1 MPAIYKMKEN
11 PPKSSKGGKVVL
23 HPRVVSRGTMDTQSI
38 IALAAD
44 RSSFTPGDLEGALR
58 LFSDLL
64 GEMLKSGYD
73 VKLDGIGYFSVSLQS
88 RPVTDKKE
96 LRSESVHFKNV
107 NFRCCAELKK
117 RLKTMELS
125 RLKEPKK
132 ADCPVEE
139 RVRRVLWYLE
149 RHPYLTTMNYRGLNA
164 CSDYQ
169 ARKELAQL
177 VADGVLTEIGTRKV
191 KMYVKTP
198 EPVELPDSLVV
209 NSNVDELK

>member
-1 MPAIYKMKEN
+1 MSAIYKMKEN
-11 PPKSSKGGKVVL
+11 PPKSRKGKKVVL
-23 HPRVVSRGTMDTQSI
+23 HPRIVPKGTMDTESI

-44 RSSFTPGDLEGALR
+44 RSTFTPGDLDGALR
-58 LFSDLL
+58 LFADIL
-64 GEMLKSGYD
+64 GEMLRNGYV

-117 RLKTMELS
+117 RLKEMPLS

-132 ADCPVEE
+132 TNYTIEE
-139 RVRRVLWYLE
+139 RERRVLWYLE
-149 RHPYLTTMNYRGLNA
+149 RHPYLTTMDYRGLNA
-164 CSDYQ
+164 CSDYR

-177 VADGVLTEIGTRKV
+177 VADGVLTEIGIRKV
-191 KMYVKTP
+191 KMYVQTP
-198 EPVELPDSLVV
+198 EPTELPDNFVV
-209 NSNVDELK
+209 DSNVDDLR

>member
-11 PPKSSKGGKVVL
+11 PPKSRKDKKVVL
-23 HPRVVSRGTMDTQSI
+23 HPRVVPKGTMDTQSM
-38 IALAAD
+38 IALASD
-44 RSSFTPGDLEGALR
+44 RSTFTPGDLEGALR

-64 GEMLKSGYD
+64 GEMLKSGYN

-88 RPVTDKKE
+88 RPVADKKE

-132 ADCPVEE
+132 ADYAVEE
-139 RVRRVLWYLE
+139 RERRVLGYLE

-169 ARKELAQL
+169 ARKELAEL
-177 VADGVLTEIGTRKV
+177 VAGGVLTEIGIRKV

-198 EPVELPDSLVV
+198 EPAELPDSLVV
-209 NSNVDELK
+209 DSNVDELK